1 MKMEGFSYLCTQRE
15 RKISS
20 THSTMVRFFGKASG
34 KLDDKGR
41 VVFPAIY
48 RDALT
53 REGEEDMTLVVK
65 KSVHGDCL
73 NLFTRA
79 EWERRS
85 DKVLEGLDP
94 ELNPDHAAFWSKY
107 NDGVFYV
114 VPDGKLG
121 RLNIPSELLEE
132 TGITK
137 EVVFAG
143 VGYKI
148 EIWPK
153 ERRESTL
160 MTDEAFKETAARLS
174 EKR

>member
-1 MKMEGFSYLCTQRE
+1 
-15 RKISS
+15 
-20 THSTMVRFFGKASG
+20 MVKFFGKTVG
-34 KLDDKGR
+34 KVDDKGR
-41 VVFPAIY
+41 IVFPAIY
-48 RDALT
+48 RDEFA
-53 REGEEDMTLVVK
+53 RACVEDMTLIVK
-65 KSVHGDCL
+65 KSVQGNCL

-79 EWERRS
+79 AWEQMS
-85 DKVLEGLDP
+85 DNVLDGLDP

-107 NDGVFYV
+107 NDGVYSV

-153 ERRESTL
+153 ESRETTL
-160 MTDEAFKETAARLS
+160 MSDDQFKESAARLAR
-174 EKR
+174 KR

>member
-1 MKMEGFSYLCTQRE
+1 
-15 RKISS
+15 
-20 THSTMVRFFGKASG
+20 MVKFFGKTVG
-34 KLDDKGR
+34 KVDDKGR
-41 VVFPAIY
+41 IVFPAIY
-48 RDALT
+48 RDEFA
-53 REGEEDMTLVVK
+53 RAGEEDMTLIVK
-65 KSVHGDCL
+65 KSVQGDCL

-79 EWERRS
+79 AREQMS
-85 DKVLEGLDP
+85 DNVLDGLDP

-107 NDGVFYV
+107 NDGLYSV

-121 RLNIPSELLEE
+121 SLNIPSELLEQ

-153 ERRESTL
+153 ESRETTL
-160 MTDEAFKETAARLS
+160 MSDDQFKESAARLS
-174 EKR
+174 KKK

>member
-1 MKMEGFSYLCTQRE
+1 
-15 RKISS
+15 
-20 THSTMVRFFGKASG
+20 MVKFFGKTVG
-34 KLDDKGR
+34 KVDDKGR
-41 VVFPAIY
+41 IVFPAIY
-48 RDALT
+48 RDEFA
-53 REGEEDMTLVVK
+53 RAGEEDMTLIVK
-65 KSVHGDCL
+65 KSVQGNCL

-79 EWERRS
+79 AWEQMS
-85 DKVLEGLDP
+85 DNVLDGLDP

-107 NDGVFYV
+107 NDGVYSV

-153 ERRESTL
+153 ESRETTL
-160 MTDEAFKETAARLS
+160 MSDDQFKESAARLAR
-174 EKR
+174 KR

>member
-1 MKMEGFSYLCTQRE
+1 MEEFCYLCTQRE
-15 RKISS
+15 SQISS
-20 THSTMVRFFGKASG
+20 TTSTMVRFFGKAIG
-34 KLDDKGR
+34 KVDDKGR

-48 RDALT
+48 RDAFA
-53 REGEEDMTLVVK
+53 RAGEEDMTLVVK
-65 KSVHGDCL
+65 KSVQGDCL

-79 EWERRS
+79 EWDRRS
-85 DKVLEGLDP
+85 DLVLEGLDP
-94 ELNPDHAAFWSKY
+94 ELNPEHARFWSKY
-107 NDGVFYV
+107 NEGVYSI

-121 RLNIPSELLEE
+121 RLNIPSELLEQ

-137 EVVFAG
+137 DVVFAG

-160 MTDEAFKETAARLS
+160 MGDEAFKETAARLS
-174 EKR
+174 AKK

>member
-1 MKMEGFSYLCTQRE
+1 MESFCYLCTQRE

-20 THSTMVRFFGKASG
+20 TSETMVKFFGKAIG
-34 KLDDKGR
+34 KVDDKGR

-48 RDALT
+48 RDALA
-53 REGEEDMTLVVK
+53 REGEEMTLVVK
-65 KSVHGDCL
+65 KSVQGDCL

-79 EWERRS
+79 EWERRC
-85 DKVLEGLDP
+85 DQVLDGLDP
-94 ELNPDHAAFWSKY
+94 ELNPEHAAFWSKY

-121 RLNIPSELLEE
+121 RLNIPSELLDE
-132 TGITK
+132 TGLTK

-160 MTDEAFKETAARLS
+160 MSDGQFKETAARLS
-174 EKR
+174 AKK